1 MTKSEEK
8 IGEILKKRGL
18 KIAVAESCTGGLVGS
33 KITDVPGASS
43 YFLGGVIAYSNE
55 IKMNILGVKK
65 ETLEIFGAVSEECAR
80 EMVTGVSNLFKS
92 DVAIATTGIAGPSG
106 GSKDKP
112 VGLVYIAIKIG
123 EELEVRKYV
132 FKGERTEIKEKI
144 ANRAIQ
150 DAITMLT
157 K

>member
-1 MTKSEEK
+1 MKSEEK

-65 ETLEIFGAVSEECAR
+65 ETLENFGAVSEECAR
-80 EMVTGVSNLFKS
+80 EMAIGVSRLFKS

-112 VGLVYIAIKIG
+112 VGLVYIGVKIG
-123 EELEVRKYV
+123 EEIEVRKYV
-132 FKGERTEIKEKI
+132 FKGKRTEIKEKI

-150 DAITMLT
+150 DAINMLT

>member
-1 MTKSEEK
+1 MKSEEK
-8 IGEILKKRGL
+8 IGEILKKGGL

-55 IKMNILGVKK
+55 IKMDILGVKK
-65 ETLEIFGAVSEECAR
+65 ETLENFGAVSGECAR
-80 EMVTGVSNLFKS
+80 EMAIGVSNLFKA

-112 VGLVYIAIKIG
+112 VGLVYIAVKIG
-123 EELEVRKYV
+123 KNIEVRKYV
-132 FKGERTEIKEKI
+132 FKGKRMEIKDKI
-144 ANRAIQ
+144 ANKALE
-150 DAITMLT
+150 DAVIMLT

>member
-1 MTKSEEK
+1 MKSEEK
-8 IGEILKKRGL
+8 IGEILKRRGL
-18 KIAVAESCTGGLVGS
+18 KISVAESCTGGLVGS
-33 KITDVPGASS
+33 KITDAPGASS

-55 IKMNILGVKK
+55 IKMDILGVKK
-65 ETLEIFGAVSEECAR
+65 ETLENFGAVSEECAR
-80 EMVTGVSNLFKS
+80 EMAIGVSNLFKS

-132 FKGERTEIKEKI
+132 FKGKRTEIKEKI

-150 DAITMLT
+150 DAINMLT